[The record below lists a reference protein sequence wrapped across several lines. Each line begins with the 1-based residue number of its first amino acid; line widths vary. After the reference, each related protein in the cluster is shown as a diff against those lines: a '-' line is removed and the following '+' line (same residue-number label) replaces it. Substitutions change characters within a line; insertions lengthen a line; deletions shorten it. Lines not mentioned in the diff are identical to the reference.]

1 MENIE
6 NMETIADINS
16 PLNGNNLG
24 TDMNITPEND
34 STKKGRV
41 SGAGAYTSDKNL
53 FQLSVMEDHSEA
65 YDAGEGSNEFYSV
78 LGKRNRSGNIDNFF
92 KLHYVCTP

>member
-24 TDMNITPEND
+24 TDMNILPRMILLKRAELVVQGHIQA
-34 STKKGRV
+34 TKIYF
-41 SGAGAYTSDKNL
+41 S
-53 FQLSVMEDHSEA
+53 
-65 YDAGEGSNEFYSV
+65 
-78 LGKRNRSGNIDNFF
+78 
-92 KLHYVCTP
+92 